1 MSVSGILSGAW
12 NLYTRFFVQ
21 LVLVAVPVFLVLG
34 LLDAIVS
41 SLGDDDFGLGVV
53 LWGLISLVISIVGYF
68 WVQGALVEAVADVRD
83 GRADLSVGEI
93 YQRVQPRLP
102 ALIAA
107 GIVAGIGIAIGFIL
121 LVIPGLFL
129 LTRWSLISPSVVLE
143 KRSAGESLSRSWE
156 LVKGHSWTVFGVI
169 LVTAVLSGLASAV
182 IQALF
187 VFLPDFLGTWIGG
200 LVANSIVAPFIALAW
215 TLMYFALA
223 RPEPEA
229 EAAAPEEPT
238 PVA

>member
-34 LLDAIVS
+34 LLNAIVAS
-41 SLGDDDFGLGVV
+41 IGDDGGFSLF
-53 LWGLISLVISIVGYF
+53 LWGLISLAISIVGYF
-68 WVQGALVEAVADVRD
+68 WLQGALVEAVADVRD

-102 ALIAA
+102 ALISA
-107 GIVAGIGIAIGFIL
+107 GIVAGIGILIGFIL

-169 LVTAVLSGLASAV
+169 VVTAILSGIASGV

-223 RPEPEA
+223 QPEAKPEP
-229 EAAAPEEPT
+229 AAGEPT
-238 PVA
+238 PAA